1 MKVIQLFEGEKW
13 KDSVSQWFK
22 AVAGLTRKED
32 GPVSGIWPP
41 SRHSQGGRQAWQVGP
56 GKLGLSGVFF
66 TFFFFLNSSQV
77 SLYPL

>member
-32 GPVSGIWPP
+32 GPVSGIWP
-41 SRHSQGGRQAWQVGP
+41 SGQLDDE
-56 GKLGLSGVFF
+56 LGVQKRDAG
-66 TFFFFLNSSQV
+66 
-77 SLYPL
+77 